1 MGMPDFLLRCSG
13 HDGVEDFF
21 IHITLMEN
29 NARAEERTVIMS
41 EQALVAAGVNSWKLN
56 IERANKLFSPL
67 TEEQLLKEVAP
78 GKNRLIYLW
87 GHLTAV
93 HDRMLPLLVLGPRLH
108 PEYDALFLTSPDK
121 TVPTLPAAQEI
132 KQAWE
137 EVNGKLLA
145 GFESLSPAAWL
156 EKHDAVS
163 AEDFAKDPRRN
174 RFSLLL
180 NRTTHISFHLG
191 QTALISK

>member
-1 MGMPDFLLRCSG
+1 
-13 HDGVEDFF
+13 
-21 IHITLMEN
+21 
-29 NARAEERTVIMS
+29 MS
-41 EQALVAAGVNSWKLN
+41 EQALVLAGVNSWKLN
-56 IERANKLFSPL
+56 IERADRLFSPL

-121 TVPTLPAAQEI
+121 AAPTLPAAQEI
-132 KQAWE
+132 KKAWD
-137 EVNGKLLA
+137 EVNGRLLT
-145 GFESLSPAAWL
+145 GFESLSAGAWL
-156 EKHDAVS
+156 EKHASVS
-163 AEDFAKDPRRN
+163 DEDFAKDPQRN
-174 RFSLLL
+174 RFSVLLS
-180 NRTTHISFHLG
+180 RTTHVSFHLG